1 MKKLLLSLCL
11 MATLGSFLLNA
22 EEKNV
27 SIDTK
32 FFEKLRIYLYYQPT
46 GKTQIDIRNQPKQR

>member
-1 MKKLLLSLCL
+1 MEKII
-11 MATLGSFLLNA
+11 TITLLNGDTRLISVKRRR
-22 EEKNV
+22 KNV

>member
-22 EEKNV
+22 EEIV